1 MGLVTGTT
9 QHRLDVVKT
18 YDSSNPYIVGVNGVT
33 AINTDVNG
41 IKTVEYTIDGI
52 KYKTRLI
59 KYFNNPKISGT
70 DVNNPIGK
78 SYLPNREQTTL
89 DVVYPTTFEYT
100 TQPLTGQ
107 TTYFV
112 FKDEAKMG
120 VVFTP
125 KVYEDVFI
133 ERQKMNVYEIHSRLS
148 EINTLGDLIDYNN
161 GFYNI
166 VKTE

>member
-1 MGLVTGTT
+1 
-9 QHRLDVVKT
+9 
-18 YDSSNPYIVGVNGVT
+18 
-33 AINTDVNG
+33 
-41 IKTVEYTIDGI
+41 
-52 KYKTRLI
+52 
-59 KYFNNPKISGT
+59 
-70 DVNNPIGK
+70 
-78 SYLPNREQTTL
+78 
-89 DVVYPTTFEYT
+89 
-100 TQPLTGQ
+100 
-107 TTYFV
+107 
-112 FKDEAKMG
+112 MG

>member
-9 QHRLDVVKT
+9 QHRLDVIKT

-33 AINTDVNG
+33 AINTDTNG

-59 KYFNNPKISGT
+59 KNFNNPKISGS

-78 SYLPNREQTTL
+78 SYQPNRLSQPL
-89 DVVYPTTFEYT
+89 DTIYPTTFEYT

-133 ERQKMNVYEIHSRLS
+133 ERQKMNVFEIHSRLS
-148 EINTLGDLIDYNN
+148 EINTLGGLIDYNN

-166 VKTE
+166 VKTQ